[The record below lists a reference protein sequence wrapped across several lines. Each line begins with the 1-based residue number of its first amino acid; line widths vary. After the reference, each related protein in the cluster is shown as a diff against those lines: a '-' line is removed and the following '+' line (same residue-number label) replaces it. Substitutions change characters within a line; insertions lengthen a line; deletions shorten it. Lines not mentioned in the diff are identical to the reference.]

1 MFRQISHGKVG
12 ATSGTPDPI
21 SPPGCALRLLYQT
34 PQTNLGRGSRPT
46 PRPPEGGLSTALWAV
61 TRALRLHPPPP
72 EGGLST
78 APPPPAHPLSA
89 RLHSEALAVLSCA
102 CGINSRLQRGL
113 HSPHWSFP
121 EASPQPTSSHG
132 PSIHPWALG
141 PSVIPSAS
149 DPLAP
154 VRLCRRSARFEKD
167 KQ

>member
-1 MFRQISHGKVG
+1 MGSDQGLCICN
-12 ATSGTPDPI
+12 P
-21 SPPGCALRLLYQT
+21 SPPEGGLGTALWAVT
-34 PQTNLGRGSRPT
+34 RGSASAPPPPEGGLST
-46 PRPPEGGLSTALWAV
+46 ALGSDQGLFVCTPPEGGLSTALWAV

-89 RLHSEALAVLSCA
+89 RLHGEALAVLSCA

-132 PSIHPWALG
+132 PSIYPCALG

-154 VRLCRRSARFEKD
+154 VRLSS
-167 KQ
+167 